1 MQDLMKIGKQ
11 IYNTDNPRE
20 LRRFVI
26 FLLRCCVHKRKMEG
40 FFSYFGKSPL
50 LQDIAAT
57 DAYVYE
63 QATRQFFYK
72 DSTLDE
78 RIRLIE
84 EHMDFFTDKLQAA
97 VVRQLYAFQEID
109 LWQTDLDATQ
119 KLRLL
124 LKFAPGQQKEGLLSV
139 ILDLD
144 DINFYQILFWV
155 TREKGVPTLWIGAM
169 QGPNLEHAREL
180 VKCITKRCFGY
191 RTKNL
196 ILYATRLV
204 AKSLGIEKIYA
215 VTNHGYYANNHVRVD
230 RKLKTSFSDFWQEAG
245 GHSTA
250 DARFDE
256 LPLVEPRKTM
266 EEVPTRKR
274 AVYRKRFAMLD
285 GIDAAILS
293 KMDSIVLPQMGS
305 DSK

>member
-230 RKLKTSFSDFWQEAG
+230 RKLKTSFSDFWTEVG
-245 GHSTA
+245 GTPGDDS
-250 DARFDE
+250 RFFL
-256 LPLVEPRKTM
+256 LPIEEERKPL
-266 EEVPTRKR
+266 EEVKTHKR
-274 AVYRKRFAMLD
+274 NLYRKRYALMDEIEL
-285 GIDAAILS
+285 AVQK
-293 KMDSIVLPQMGS
+293 KMREIMR
-305 DSK
+305 